1 MKKFILLVL
10 LQGAVVLSFAQF
22 SIQGTIKSE
31 SGELLSGA
39 NVVIEGTYQGASTG
53 EDGSFRFSR
62 LKKGD
67 YKLLASFIG
76 FKTTALNVNLQA
88 DQTVEIILPYADIL
102 AEEVIVSATRAGAKT
117 PVAVSNLSR
126 EDIEAKTTG
135 QDIPYLLGL
144 SPSVVESSE
153 TGTGIGY
160 TGIRIRG
167 TDPSR
172 INVTINGIP
181 LNDSESQ
188 GTFWVNMPD
197 FANSVDNVQVQRGV
211 GTSTNGAAA
220 FGATIN
226 FQTETFNEKPYAEV
240 QSLIG
245 SFGTNKNSIKAG
257 TGLID
262 GKFTVDARY
271 SKLNSDG
278 FVDYGFVDH
287 ESYFISA
294 AYYTEKSILKANIIS
309 GDQHTG
315 ITWWGNPMDPKSNDY
330 DPRYNPAGEYTDEFG
345 NKQYYKDQTDNYF
358 QDHYQLFYSTQFN
371 SFLNLNTAL
380 HYTNGEGYFEQ
391 YKEDHSFEDYGL
403 PNVIIGDETISET
416 DLIRRKWL
424 DNDFYGFTFSLNY
437 KKDKVDA
444 SLGGAWNKYDG
455 DHFGRII
462 WMRYAGNTEK
472 GYEWYFNV
480 GEKTDFNVFG
490 KLNYQV
496 SDNLNVFGD
505 LQYRRINYDMTGID
519 DDLISLDQ
527 SHQFNFFNPKTG
539 VFYDIDDNNKAYFSF
554 AVGHREPTRT
564 NLKDAIKKE
573 TIVFPKSETL
583 YDYELGY
590 KYSSAKAAFE
600 ANLYYMYYRDQLVAT
615 GEKNDVGD
623 AIMTNVDK
631 SYRAGIEFV
640 GGVQI
645 LDWLNWEG
653 NLTLSRNKIIDFVD
667 NTEGAGGNG
676 IDFKELGDTDISY
689 SPNVIA
695 NSILAVYPSGNFSIK
710 LISKYVGDQYFDNT
724 SSEDRKIESYFV
736 NNLRFD
742 YQIKEVVFDRISL
755 FAQIN
760 NVFDVE
766 YSNNAYGGRWYED
779 GVDYTW
785 AYYYPQAGINL
796 MTGITISF

>member
-1 MKKFILLVL
+1 MKKFFLFVL
-10 LQGAVVLSFAQF
+10 LQGVAVLSFAQF
-22 SIQGTIKSE
+22 TIHGTIKSE
-31 SGELLSGA
+31 SGDLLSGA
-39 NVVIEGTYQGASTG
+39 NVILQGSYQGVSTG
-53 EDGSFRFSR
+53 ENGAFQFSR
-62 LKKGD
+62 LKAGD
-67 YKLLASFIG
+67 YTLIASFIG
-76 FKTTALNVNLQA
+76 FKTTTVDVALTTDKA
-88 DQTVEIILPYADIL
+88 IEIVLPTSDIL

-117 PVAVSNLSR
+117 PVAVSNLNR
-126 EDIEAKTTG
+126 LDIEAKTTG

-144 SPSVVESSE
+144 SPSVVQSSE

-160 TGIRIRG
+160 TSLRIRG
-167 TDPSR
+167 TDPTR

-197 FANSVDNVQVQRGV
+197 FANSVDNLQIQRGV

-240 QSLIG
+240 QNLVG
-245 SFGTNKNSIKAG
+245 SFGTYKNSIKAG

-287 ESYFISA
+287 QSFFISA
-294 AYYTEKSILKANIIS
+294 AYYTEKSIVKANIIS

-315 ITWWGNPMDPKSNDY
+315 ITWWGNPQPEVDR
-330 DPRYNPAGEYTDEFG
+330 RYNPAGEYTDEFG

-358 QDHYQLFYSTQFN
+358 QDHYQLLYSTQLN
-371 SFLNLNTAL
+371 RYLNLNTAF
-380 HYTNGEGYFEQ
+380 HYTDGEGYFEQ
-391 YKEDHSFEDYGL
+391 YKEDEKYESYGL
-403 PNVIIGDETISET
+403 ADVVIGGETILTT

-424 DNDFYGFTFSLNY
+424 DNDFYGLTFSLNY

-444 SLGGAWNKYDG
+444 SFGGAWNKYDG

-472 GYEWYFNV
+472 GHEWYFNV

-490 KLNYQV
+490 KLNYQI
-496 SDNLNVFGD
+496 SDKLNAFGD
-505 LQYRRINYDMTGID
+505 LQYRRINYDMTGMD
-519 DDLISLDQ
+519 DDLIAIDQ
-527 SHQFNFFNPKTG
+527 SHEFNFFNPKMG
-539 VFYDIDDNNKAYFSF
+539 LFCDIDDNNKAYLSF
-554 AVGHREPTRT
+554 AVGNREPTRT
-564 NLKDAIKKE
+564 NFKEAIKE
-573 TIVFPKSETL
+573 DIIVFPKPETL

-590 KYSSAKAAFE
+590 KYSSTNAAFE

-615 GEKNDVGD
+615 GEKNNVGNS
-623 AIMTNVDK
+623 IMTNVDK
-631 SYRAGIEFV
+631 SYRLGIEFV
-640 GGVQI
+640 GGIQVF
-645 LDWLNWEG
+645 DWLNWEG
-653 NLTLSRNKIIDFVD
+653 NLTLSRNKILDFVD

-695 NSILAVYPSGNFSIK
+695 NSILSISTTTDFSVK
-710 LISKYVGDQYFDNT
+710 LISKYVGDQFFDNT
-724 SSEDRKIESYFV
+724 SSEDRKIDSYFV
-736 NNLRFD
+736 NDLRFD

-760 NVFDVE
+760 NVLDVE
-766 YSNNAYGGRWYED
+766 YSNNAYGDRWYED

-785 AYYYPQAGINL
+785 ASYYPQAGINL